1 MDPCRTVVP
10 VEKCASYPEMHAS
23 PKMIREEFKSALLS
37 LMSSDVQYNKQIVPL
52 LEQYT

>member
-1 MDPCRTVVP
+1 MDPCGIVVP
-10 VEKCASYPEMHAS
+10 VEKCASYPGMHAS
-23 PKMIREEFKSALLS
+23 PKMIREEYKSVLPS

>member
-1 MDPCRTVVP
+1 MDPCRIVIP

-23 PKMIREEFKSALLS
+23 PKMIREVYKSALPS
-37 LMSSDVQYNKQIVPL
+37 LISSDVQYNKQIVPL